1 MNFVYFD
8 LETER
13 SAEEVGGWKN
23 IEQLGIAVGVTCAA
37 RDDVI
42 ETRVLA
48 GAEGEIARAK
58 AVFTHRVFL
67 NEEIAA
73 LLQTLQASDGVIGFN
88 TRGFDFRVLQPF
100 ADFDVSALPNLDLML
115 DLKNVAGFRPSLE
128 SCCTASFGAKKSGGG
143 LEALQWWREGRR
155 DEVISYCKDDVTL
168 TRLLHEFGAKNG
180 FVKCLTRSG
189 AVKTLPVD
197 WSLQYLTA
205 PPQQS
210 SFDF

>member
-37 RDDVI
+37 RDDKI

-48 GAEGEIARAK
+48 GADDEIARAK

-73 LLQTLQASDGVIGFN
+73 LLQTLQVGDGVIGFN

-128 SCCTASFGAKKSGGG
+128 SCCTASLGAKKSGGG

-189 AVKTLPVD
+189 VVKTLPVD
-197 WSLQYLTA
+197 WSLNYLTA